1 MKSSAFSTLWI
12 VGGLLLGGWAGA
24 ARAEDNAVIKGKAI
38 LKGDPDQFKRTALD
52 TSKDGKCTKKIG
64 SEDVIVDKGNNPPTL
79 RNVLVSIKEGLGD
92 KKYPAPSTPAVLNQS
107 GCQYEPH
114 ILAVVEGQEVEIR
127 NSDDTNHNIHFLPKI
142 NEEVNRTQPKKDMVD
157 KVTLKSEAAF
167 KVKCDVHPWMGMYV
181 AVFPHPFFA
190 VTDKTGAY
198 EIKGLPPGNYVVE
211 AWHEKLGS
219 MTQTIEVATGETKTG
234 DFTFEPK

>member
-1 MKSSAFSTLWI
+1 MNSSKIGSVLLCGGFLF
-12 VGGLLLGGWAGA
+12 GGLAVT
-24 ARAEDNAVIKGKAI
+24 ARADDNAVIKGKAI
-38 LKGDPDQFKRTALD
+38 FKGDPEKFKRTAMD
-52 TSKDGKCTKKIG
+52 TTKDAKCTKKIG
-64 SEDVIVDKGNNPPTL
+64 TEDVVVDKDNNPPTL

-92 KKYPAPSTPAVLNQS
+92 KKFPAPKTPAVLNQS

-114 ILAVVEGQEVEIR
+114 VLAVVEGQEVEIK
-127 NSDDTNHNIHFLPKI
+127 NSDDTNHNIHFLPKT
-142 NEEVNRTQPKKDMVD
+142 NEEVNKTQPKKDMVD

-167 KVKCDVHPWMGMYV
+167 KVKCDVHPWMGMWI

-198 EIKGLPPGNYVVE
+198 EIKGLPPGKYVVE
-211 AWHEKLGS
+211 AWHEKLGT
-219 MTQTIEVATGETKTG
+219 MTQTIEVNSGETKTG